1 MNDNEITQEFL
12 DAVTADPRLDEL
24 IEQDVADDE
33 AWRSMLEEHRDN
45 QIFAEI
51 NNAEATTSD

>member
-1 MNDNEITQEFL
+1 MNFNEITQEFL
-12 DAVTADPRLDEL
+12 DAIAGDPRLDEL
-24 IEQDVADDE
+24 IDQDVADDE

-51 NNAEATTSD
+51 DNARTTTSD